1 MATHSSILTWRI
13 PWTQEAGRLQSM
25 GSQGVRQNWRDLAHT
40 HTRTHTHT
48 YKNSPDKNTGVGS
61 HSLLQGIFPT
71 QRLNQDLLHCR
82 PILYCLSHQGSP
94 IYIRIC
100 IIYILIHTY
109 NIYIHIYI
117 YIYGFPGGTV
127 VKNPPTN
134 EGDARGMG
142 LIPGSGRSSGVGN
155 GNPLQLFLSGK
166 FHRQRSLAG

>member
-40 HTRTHTHT
+40 HTCTHTHT

-71 QRLNQDLLHCR
+71 QRLNQGLLHCR

-94 IYIRIC
+94 IYVRIC

-117 YIYGFPGGTV
+117 YIWLS
-127 VKNPPTN
+127 
-134 EGDARGMG
+134 RWH
-142 LIPGSGRSSGVGN
+142 
-155 GNPLQLFLSGK
+155 SGK
-166 FHRQRSLAG
+166 ESTYQWRRCKRHGFDPWVRKILWSRKWQSTPVILVWKIP